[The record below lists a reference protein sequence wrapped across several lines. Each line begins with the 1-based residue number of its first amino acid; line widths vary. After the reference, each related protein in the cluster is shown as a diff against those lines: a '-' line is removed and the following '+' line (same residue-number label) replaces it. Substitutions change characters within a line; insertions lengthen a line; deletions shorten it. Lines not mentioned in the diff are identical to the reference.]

1 MQYGNRTAVIAEGC
15 LATMSSDN
23 LPHQMQPQN
32 VGRVGVGAGIGEV
45 SQNRFRVASA
55 VVPDFQYKLSI
66 HNFCRYPNITAG
78 GIVSDAVIQE
88 IIHGSCQQFFVRFQR
103 CLSRRFPDQEVNAVG
118 FF

>member
-1 MQYGNRTAVIAEGC
+1 MQYSNRTAVIAEGC

-55 VVPDFQYKLSI
+55 VIPDFHHKLSVY
-66 HNFCRYPNITAG
+66 NFCRYPYVAAG
-78 GIVSDAVIQE
+78 GIVADTVVQE
-88 IIHGSCQQFFVRFQR
+88 IIHGSRQ
-103 CLSRRFPDQEVNAVG
+103 
-118 FF
+118 